1 MHGHIDGIRPRFAA
15 RAVAYSAC
23 WHPEPRR
30 RWRAMRAATIPPD
43 GSPWRTCHSLPI
55 PQKLRPMSSE
65 RPPLHQD
72 IDPQAALAAG
82 TSQGV
87 DSRLAAGGLARV
99 LQELVDSMLVFD
111 RSKISSQMAVRNTL
125 GFIIPLALCI
135 AFNQPALASV
145 VGFATLMIAISD
157 KAGNDL
163 TKAPRLLAAT
173 LASTIAIVAGGMVA
187 EIPWLIVPVIACWG
201 FSAGMLA
208 ALGPGSLQVGAVSIL
223 LFMIATAHPHAVFS
237 SLELG
242 GFVLAAGLFQT
253 FLALVRWPLF
263 PQSTERRAIATVL
276 DTLSRNAANPGT
288 FSPTGDA
295 PATTALLEASRP
307 LRGHGGQDDPS
318 RRPDVDQRLLTMAQR
333 IQVTL
338 LAVAHSPNDGRSTPD
353 PTIVGLVASILNAG
367 SLLLADA
374 TTSLTSGRTPLSL
387 QGRLTDLD
395 RVLAQL
401 AALRDRQFPT
411 SPSPESS
418 SSSVEE
424 HEAARLAMALLQ
436 HCLLVFRTELAHL
449 VELLLDPEIR
459 SARRLSL
466 RQIRVASRI
475 RLMEGRTTLRAN
487 LTFQSTT
494 FRHALRLAICLA
506 LAETIV
512 LLFSL
517 DHGYWAP
524 MAVAIILRPEFSLT
538 FSRGIGRLVGTA
550 FGLLVGTT
558 IILAIEPGL
567 WGHVVLMAVIAFVFR
582 LVSPANNI
590 LATLIVTTYTVTL
603 LSLSGMAPETAII
616 DRSVSTLIGGVIALG
631 IFLIWPTWEQ
641 RHVSSSLG
649 LMFSSF
655 RTTVRIVMEEHLHP
669 GTTSPALIQDLRIAS
684 RLARSNAAACVER
697 IKHEPHADPARYA
710 MASDLVSRTRQLTF
724 SILTMESYLQESEAL
739 ATSASRVSVRTSLER
754 FLDAVDS
761 TFVWLEESLQA
772 DNPTHPARL
781 SHSYHPAHPA
791 PLGHRVALP
800 HQERDPVSD
809 LNAATGALREQV
821 RSAGRR
827 DPNGLG
833 EVSVADEDVALTDLA
848 AAMEA
853 EEIASNLAGMV
864 DLMRQGTGLGQ
875 NASLP
880 APSQLA
886 PAEEHAFA
894 N

>member
-1 MHGHIDGIRPRFAA
+1 
-15 RAVAYSAC
+15 
-23 WHPEPRR
+23 
-30 RWRAMRAATIPPD
+30 
-43 GSPWRTCHSLPI
+43 
-55 PQKLRPMSSE
+55 MSSE

-72 IDPQAALAAG
+72 IEPQAALAAG
-82 TSQGV
+82 SSHGV
-87 DSRLAAGGLARV
+87 DSGLAGGSLAGV
-99 LQELVDSMLVFD
+99 LRELVDSMLVFD

-125 GFIIPLALCI
+125 GFVIPLALCI
-135 AFNQPALASV
+135 AFNRPGLASV

-173 LASTIAIVAGGMVA
+173 FASTIAIVAGGMVA

-208 ALGPGSLQVGAVSIL
+208 ALGPGSLQVGAVSVL
-223 LFMIATAHPHAVFS
+223 LFMIATAHPQAVLP
-237 SLELG
+237 SLELD

-276 DTLSRNAANPGT
+276 DTLSRYAANPGT
-288 FSPTGDA
+288 FSPSVDA
-295 PATTALLEASRP
+295 PATTALLDASRL

-318 RRPDVDQRLLTMAQR
+318 RRPDVDQQLLTMAQR
-333 IQVTL
+333 VQVSL
-338 LAVAHSPNDGRSTPD
+338 LAVVRAPVHDRSAPD
-353 PTIVGLVASILNAG
+353 PSTAALVGDFLNAG

-374 TTSLTSGRTPLSL
+374 ATSLTGGRTSLSL
-387 QGRLTDLD
+387 LGRLTDLD
-395 RVLAQL
+395 RMLAQL
-401 AALRDRQFPT
+401 PALRDGQVPGPGPGPT
-411 SPSPESS
+411 SASPESS

-424 HEAARLAMALLQ
+424 HEAARLEMALQQ
-436 HCLLVFRTELAHL
+436 HRLLVLRAELAHL
-449 VELLLDPEIR
+449 VDVLLDPEIR
-459 SARRLSL
+459 SARRLSV

-512 LLFSL
+512 LLFNL

-538 FSRGIGRLVGTA
+538 FSRGIGRFVGTA

-558 IILAIEPGL
+558 IILAFDPGL
-567 WGHVVLMAVIAFVFR
+567 WGHVALIALIAFVFR
-582 LVSPANNI
+582 LLSPANNI
-590 LATLIVTTYTVTL
+590 LATLILTIYTVTL

-641 RHVSSSLG
+641 RHVSSSLA
-649 LMFSSF
+649 LMFSSL
-655 RTTVRIVMEEHLHP
+655 RTTMRTVMAEHLHP

-697 IKHEPHADPARYA
+697 MKHEPHADPARYA
-710 MASDLVSRTRQLTF
+710 MASDLVSKTRQLTF

-739 ATSASRVSVRTSLER
+739 ATSASRVSMRKSLER

-761 TFVWLEESLQA
+761 TFLGLEESLQA
-772 DNPTHPARL
+772 DNPTHPTHPARL

-827 DPNGLG
+827 DQNGLG

-880 APSQLA
+880 APSQLV
-886 PAEEHAFA
+886 PVEERAFA
-894 N
+894 D

>member
-1 MHGHIDGIRPRFAA
+1 
-15 RAVAYSAC
+15 
-23 WHPEPRR
+23 
-30 RWRAMRAATIPPD
+30 
-43 GSPWRTCHSLPI
+43 
-55 PQKLRPMSSE
+55 
-65 RPPLHQD
+65 
-72 IDPQAALAAG
+72 
-82 TSQGV
+82 
-87 DSRLAAGGLARV
+87 
-99 LQELVDSMLVFD
+99 
-111 RSKISSQMAVRNTL
+111 
-125 GFIIPLALCI
+125 
-135 AFNQPALASV
+135 
-145 VGFATLMIAISD
+145 
-157 KAGNDL
+157 
-163 TKAPRLLAAT
+163 
-173 LASTIAIVAGGMVA
+173 
-187 EIPWLIVPVIACWG
+187 
-201 FSAGMLA
+201 
-208 ALGPGSLQVGAVSIL
+208 
-223 LFMIATAHPHAVFS
+223 
-237 SLELG
+237 
-242 GFVLAAGLFQT
+242 
-253 FLALVRWPLF
+253 
-263 PQSTERRAIATVL
+263 
-276 DTLSRNAANPGT
+276 
-288 FSPTGDA
+288 
-295 PATTALLEASRP
+295 
-307 LRGHGGQDDPS
+307 
-318 RRPDVDQRLLTMAQR
+318 
-333 IQVTL
+333 
-338 LAVAHSPNDGRSTPD
+338 
-353 PTIVGLVASILNAG
+353 
-367 SLLLADA
+367 
-374 TTSLTSGRTPLSL
+374 
-387 QGRLTDLD
+387 
-395 RVLAQL
+395 
-401 AALRDRQFPT
+401 
-411 SPSPESS
+411 
-418 SSSVEE
+418 
-424 HEAARLAMALLQ
+424 
-436 HCLLVFRTELAHL
+436 
-449 VELLLDPEIR
+449 
-459 SARRLSL
+459 
-466 RQIRVASRI
+466 
-475 RLMEGRTTLRAN
+475 
-487 LTFQSTT
+487 
-494 FRHALRLAICLA
+494 
-506 LAETIV
+506 
-512 LLFSL
+512 
-517 DHGYWAP
+517 

-616 DRSVSTLIGGVIALG
+616 DRSVSTLIEGVIALG

-772 DNPTHPARL
+772 DNPTHPPARL

-791 PLGHRVALP
+791 PFGHRLARP

-864 DLMRQGTGLGQ
+864 GLMRQGTGLGQ
-875 NASLP
+875 NASPP

-894 N
+894 D